1 MPLSLKLSEPERK
14 TLALCQPVLRELG
27 IELKERNAQNM
38 MVMGVPQPLRQ
49 QNLQHLI
56 PDLLSY
62 ASLNLNESGGQIK
75 ADILAD
81 WLAQQTTEVKSD
93 YTLSEAIQMISELEQ
108 LWQSKLPLHDTRFVQ
123 PVDFSTTIA
132 ALLA

>member
-1 MPLSLKLSEPERK
+1 MLN
-14 TLALCQPVLRELG
+14 TLG
-27 IELKERNAQNM
+27 IELKERHGSSI

-49 QNLQHLI
+49 QNLQNLI

-62 ASLNLNESGGQIK
+62 VSANFT
-75 ADILAD
+75 ADDEPITVDLVAD
-81 WLAQQTTEVKSD
+81 WLAEHITVVKSD

-108 LWQSKLPLHDTRFVQ
+108 LWQGQLPLHDASFVR